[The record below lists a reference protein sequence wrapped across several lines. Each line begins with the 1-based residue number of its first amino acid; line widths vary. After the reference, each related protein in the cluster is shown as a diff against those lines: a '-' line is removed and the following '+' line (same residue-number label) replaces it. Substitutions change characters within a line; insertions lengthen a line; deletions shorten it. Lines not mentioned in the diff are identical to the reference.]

1 VSILK
6 KWSSLSFFTKNLLLS
21 FFNIVL
27 IGLVLIVSS
36 YLIQRTILID
46 QLHGQV
52 EKISLKWAQGIK
64 ADEVSQA
71 VQEKN
76 YDGPVQT
83 KLRAYLDNIT
93 ATNPNIANAY
103 IFGTELKNGDQ
114 TSIVAMPTNLRE
126 QFEKDKMGV
135 GAMYEQPTVVA
146 VSLTDMLDS
155 GKPTFTSF
163 YDDAFGTWTTLMT
176 PIKDP
181 SGKIFAYF
189 AVDANASAVPAGL
202 TKLLKSGATILAI
215 FLLIC
220 LALQYWVVRRT
231 LTPIKQL
238 MYGISEVSKGNL
250 DVQIHAGQDDLGL
263 VNQNFN
269 DMVSHINSIMTKVKQ
284 ATDEVN
290 ESAKELL
297 AICEQNGVNSNIIN
311 QNINEITNN
320 IRAQEKATGDS
331 ARAMSE
337 MASVIQN
344 IAASSATVA
353 EEANSV
359 EKRSNEGNE
368 VVGKVSSQM
377 HLITDSVTNTSRIIK
392 LLDNRSQEI
401 GNIIG
406 TISGISSQTNLL
418 ALNASIEAARVG
430 EEGKGFAVVAS
441 EVRKLAE
448 QSAEATK
455 QITTLIEEIQ
465 SEIGQA
471 VISMEKGNLEVQ
483 NGIVVAGQAGELFND
498 ILQATRNVA
507 MQIHEVSSAT
517 EEISAGTQEMT
528 ATADDLSSTVSKT
541 ANNSIHIAKTV
552 DEQKASLDSI
562 IDSSYKLTSMSEE
575 LQEITSY
582 FKIKDTNR
590 TKS

>member
-1 VSILK
+1 MK

-52 EKISLKWAQGIK
+52 EKITLKWAEGINVN
-64 ADEVSQA
+64 EVSQA

-76 YDGPVQT
+76 YDGPVQA

-93 ATNPNIANAY
+93 ATNPNISQAY
-103 IFGTELKNGDQ
+103 IFGTELEDGDK
-114 TSIVAMPTNLRE
+114 TSIVAMPTALRE
-126 QFEKDKMGV
+126 AFEKDKLGV
-135 GAMYEQPTVVA
+135 GGMYKQPSVVVEG
-146 VSLTDMLDS
+146 VSHMLDT

-163 YDDAFGTWTTLMT
+163 YDDSFGTWTTLT
-176 PIKDP
+176 YPLKDS

-189 AVDANASAVPAGL
+189 AVDADAGAVPAGL
-202 TKLLKSGATILAI
+202 TKLLISGTTILAA

-220 LALQYWVVRRT
+220 LAIQYWVVKRT
-231 LTPIKQL
+231 LSPIKQL
-238 MYGISEVSKGNL
+238 MYGISEVSRGNL
-250 DVQIHAGQDDLGL
+250 DVQIQAGQDDLGV
-263 VNQNFN
+263 VNSNFN
-269 DMVSHINSIMTKVKQ
+269 DMVSHINSIMTKVKLT
-284 ATDEVN
+284 TDEVN

-297 AICEQNGVNSNIIN
+297 AICEQNGINSNIIN
-311 QNINEITNN
+311 QNINEITKN
-320 IRAQEKATGDS
+320 IRSQEKATGDS
-331 ARAMSE
+331 ARAMAE

-344 IAASSATVA
+344 IAASSSTVA
-353 EEANSV
+353 EEADSV

-368 VVGKVSSQM
+368 IVGKVSSQM
-377 HLITDSVTNTSRIIK
+377 HLITDTVTNTSRIIK

-448 QSAEATK
+448 QTAEATK
-455 QITTLIEEIQ
+455 QITPLIEEIQ

-471 VISMEKGNLEVQ
+471 VKSMEQGNVEAQ
-483 NGIVVAGQAGELFND
+483 NGIIVAGQAGELFNS
-498 ILQATRNVA
+498 ILQATKTVA
-507 MQIHEVSSAT
+507 WQIQEVSSAT

-528 ATADDLSSTVSKT
+528 ASAEDLSSTVSKT
-541 ANNSIHIAKTV
+541 ASNSIHIVQTV
-552 DEQKASLDSI
+552 EEQKASLDSI
-562 IDSSYKLTSMSEE
+562 IESSHKLSSMSEE

-582 FKIKDTNR
+582 FKISDPNR

>member
-1 VSILK
+1 MK
-6 KWSSLSFFTKNLLLS
+6 KWSGLSFFTKNLLLS

-52 EKISLKWAQGIK
+52 EKITLKWAQGIN
-64 ADEVSQA
+64 ANDVSQA

-93 ATNPNIANAY
+93 ATNPNITHAY
-103 IFGTELKNGDQ
+103 IFGTELQNGDQ
-114 TSIVAMPTNLRE
+114 TSIIAMPTDLRE
-126 QFEKDKMGV
+126 QFEKKDKKGV
-135 GAMYEQPTVVA
+135 GAMYQQPTVVA
-146 VSLTDMLDS
+146 VSLADMLDS

-163 YDDAFGTWTTLMT
+163 YDDPFGTWTTLMT

-189 AVDANASAVPAGL
+189 AVDADASAVPAGL
-202 TKLLKSGATILAI
+202 TKLLKSGATILVI

-220 LALQYWVVRRT
+220 LGLQYWVVRRT

-238 MYGISEVSKGNL
+238 MYGISEVSRGNL

-284 ATDEVN
+284 TTDEVN

-311 QNINEITNN
+311 QNISEITDN

-331 ARAMSE
+331 ARSMSE

-359 EKRSNEGNE
+359 EKRSYEGNE
-368 VVGKVSSQM
+368 IVDKVSAQM
-377 HLITDSVTNTSRIIK
+377 HLITESVANTSRVIK
-392 LLDNRSQEI
+392 LLDSRSQEI
-401 GNIIG
+401 GNIIN

-448 QSAEATK
+448 QSAESTK
-455 QITTLIEEIQ
+455 QITSLIEEIQ
-465 SEIGQA
+465 TEIGQA
-471 VISMEKGNLEVQ
+471 VTSMDKGTVEVE
-483 NGIVVAGQAGELFND
+483 NGIVVAGQAGELFNH
-498 ILQATRNVA
+498 ILQATKNVA
-507 MQIHEVSSAT
+507 LQIQEVSSAT

-541 ANNSIHIAKTV
+541 ANNSIHIAQTV
-552 DEQKASLDSI
+552 NEQKASLESI
-562 IDSSYKLTSMSEE
+562 IDSSHKLTSMSEE
-575 LQEITSY
+575 LQEITSF
-582 FKIKDTNR
+582 FKIKNANR
-590 TKS
+590 TKL

>member
-1 VSILK
+1 MK
-6 KWSSLSFFTKNLLLS
+6 KWSGLSFFTKNLLLS

-52 EKISLKWAQGIK
+52 EKITLKWAQGIN
-64 ADEVSQA
+64 ANDVSQA

-93 ATNPNIANAY
+93 ATNPNIPHAY
-103 IFGTELKNGDQ
+103 IFGTELEGGDQ
-114 TSIVAMPTNLRE
+114 TSIIAMPTDLRE
-126 QFEKDKMGV
+126 SFEKEKKGV
-135 GAMYEQPTVVA
+135 GAMYQQPNVVA
-146 VSLTDMLDS
+146 VGLADMLDS

-163 YDDAFGTWTTLMT
+163 YDDSFGTWTTLMS
-176 PIKDP
+176 PIKDS

-189 AVDANASAVPAGL
+189 AVDADARAVPSGL
-202 TKLLKSGATILAI
+202 TKLIISGATILFI

-220 LALQYWVVRRT
+220 LGLQYWVVRRT

-238 MYGISEVSKGNL
+238 MYGISEVSRGNL

-284 ATDEVN
+284 TTDEVN

-311 QNINEITNN
+311 QNISEITDN

-331 ARAMSE
+331 ARSMSE

-359 EKRSNEGNE
+359 KKRSYEGNE
-368 VVGKVSSQM
+368 IVGKVSAQM
-377 HLITDSVTNTSRIIK
+377 HLITESVANTSRIIK
-392 LLDNRSQEI
+392 LLDSRSQEI
-401 GNIIG
+401 GNIIN

-448 QSAEATK
+448 QSAESTK
-455 QITTLIEEIQ
+455 QITSLIEEIQ
-465 SEIGQA
+465 NEIGQA
-471 VISMEKGNLEVQ
+471 VTSMDKGTVEVE
-483 NGIVVAGQAGELFND
+483 NGIAVAGQAGELFND
-498 ILQATRNVA
+498 ILQATKNVA
-507 MQIHEVSSAT
+507 LKIQEVSSAT

-541 ANNSIHIAKTV
+541 ANNSIHIAQTV
-552 DEQKASLDSI
+552 NEQKVSLESI
-562 IDSSYKLTSMSEE
+562 IDSSHKLTSMSEE
-575 LQEITSY
+575 LQEITSF
-582 FKIKDTNR
+582 FKIKNANR
-590 TKS
+590 TRL

>member
-1 VSILK
+1 MK

-52 EKISLKWAQGIK
+52 EKITLKWAQGIK

-76 YDGPVQT
+76 YDGPVQA
-83 KLRAYLDNIT
+83 KLRAYLDNIM
-93 ATNPNIANAY
+93 ATNPNIAHAY
-103 IFGTELKNGDQ
+103 IFGTELEGGDQ
-114 TSIVAMPTNLRE
+114 TSIVAMPTDLRE
-126 QFEKDKMGV
+126 SFEKDKMGV
-135 GAMYEQPTVVA
+135 GAMYQQPNVVVVGVA
-146 VSLTDMLDS
+146 DMLDS

-163 YDDAFGTWTTLMT
+163 YDDSFGTWTTLMT

-189 AVDANASAVPAGL
+189 AVDADASAVPAGL
-202 TKLLKSGATILAI
+202 TKLLISGATILVI

-220 LALQYWVVRRT
+220 LVLQYWVVRRT

-238 MYGISEVSKGNL
+238 MYGISEVSQGNL

-284 ATDEVN
+284 TTDEVN

-344 IAASSATVA
+344 IAASSTTVA

-368 VVGKVSSQM
+368 IIGKVSSQM

-471 VISMEKGNLEVQ
+471 VISMEKGNIEVQ
-483 NGIVVAGQAGELFND
+483 NGIVVAGQAGELFSD
-498 ILQATRNVA
+498 ILQATKNVA
-507 MQIHEVSSAT
+507 MQIQEVSSAT

-541 ANNSIHIAKTV
+541 ADNSIHIAQTV

-562 IDSSYKLTSMSEE
+562 IDSSYKLSSMSEE

>member
-1 VSILK
+1 MK

-52 EKISLKWAQGIK
+52 EKITMKWSQGIK

-76 YDGPVQT
+76 YDGPVQA
-83 KLRAYLDNIT
+83 KLRAYLDNIM
-93 ATNPNIANAY
+93 ATNPNIAHAY
-103 IFGTELKNGDQ
+103 IFGTELEGGDQ
-114 TSIVAMPTNLRE
+114 TSIVAMPTDLRE
-126 QFEKDKMGV
+126 SFEKDKMGV
-135 GAMYEQPTVVA
+135 GAMYQQPNVVVVGVA
-146 VSLTDMLDS
+146 DMLDS

-163 YDDAFGTWTTLMT
+163 YDDSFGTWTTLMT

-189 AVDANASAVPAGL
+189 AVDADASAVPAGL
-202 TKLLKSGATILAI
+202 TKLLISGATILVI

-284 ATDEVN
+284 TTDEVN

-368 VVGKVSSQM
+368 IVGKVSSQM

-471 VISMEKGNLEVQ
+471 VISMEKGNVEVQ

-498 ILQATRNVA
+498 ILQATKNVA
-507 MQIHEVSSAT
+507 LQIQEVSSAT

-541 ANNSIHIAKTV
+541 ANNSIHIAQTA

-562 IDSSYKLTSMSEE
+562 IDSSYKLSSMSEE

-582 FKIKDTNR
+582 FKIKDSNR

>member
-1 VSILK
+1 
-6 KWSSLSFFTKNLLLS
+6 
-21 FFNIVL
+21 
-27 IGLVLIVSS
+27 
-36 YLIQRTILID
+36 
-46 QLHGQV
+46 
-52 EKISLKWAQGIK
+52 
-64 ADEVSQA
+64 
-71 VQEKN
+71 
-76 YDGPVQT
+76 
-83 KLRAYLDNIT
+83 
-93 ATNPNIANAY
+93 
-103 IFGTELKNGDQ
+103 
-114 TSIVAMPTNLRE
+114 MPTALRE
-126 QFEKDKMGV
+126 AFEKDKLGV
-135 GAMYEQPTVVA
+135 GGMYKQPSVVVEG
-146 VSLTDMLDS
+146 VSHMLDT

-163 YDDAFGTWTTLMT
+163 YDDSFGTWTTLT
-176 PIKDP
+176 YPLKD
-181 SGKIFAYF
+181 SNGKIFAYF
-189 AVDANASAVPAGL
+189 AVDADAGAVPAGL
-202 TKLLKSGATILAI
+202 TKLLISGTTILAA

-231 LTPIKQL
+231 LSPIKQL
-238 MYGISEVSKGNL
+238 MYGISEVSRGNL
-250 DVQIHAGQDDLGL
+250 DVQIQAGQDDLGV
-263 VNQNFN
+263 VNSNFN
-269 DMVSHINSIMTKVKQ
+269 DMVSHINSIMTKVKLT
-284 ATDEVN
+284 TDEVN

-297 AICEQNGVNSNIIN
+297 AICEQNGINSNIIN
-311 QNINEITNN
+311 QNINEITDN

-331 ARAMSE
+331 ARAMAE

-368 VVGKVSSQM
+368 IVGKVSSQM
-377 HLITDSVTNTSRIIK
+377 HLITDTVTNTSRIIK
-392 LLDNRSQEI
+392 LLNDRSQEI

-448 QSAEATK
+448 QTADATK
-455 QITTLIEEIQ
+455 QITPLIEEIQ

-471 VISMEKGNLEVQ
+471 VKSMEQGNVEAQ
-483 NGIVVAGQAGELFND
+483 NGIIVAGQAGELFNN
-498 ILQATRNVA
+498 ILQATKTVA
-507 MQIHEVSSAT
+507 WQIQEVSSAT

-541 ANNSIHIAKTV
+541 ANNSIHIAQTV

-562 IDSSYKLTSMSEE
+562 IESSHKLSTMSEE
-575 LQEITSY
+575 LQEITSF
-582 FKIKDTNR
+582 FKIADPSR

>member
-1 VSILK
+1 MK

-52 EKISLKWAQGIK
+52 EKITLKWAQGINS
-64 ADEVSQA
+64 DDVTQA

-83 KLRAYLDNIT
+83 KLRAYLDNIM
-93 ATNPNIANAY
+93 ATNPNISHAY
-103 IFGTELKNGDQ
+103 IFGTELENGNL
-114 TSIVAMPTNLRE
+114 TSIVAMPTDLRE
-126 QFEKDKMGV
+126 AFEKDKLLV
-135 GAMYEQPTVVA
+135 GSMYEQPNVVA
-146 VSLTDMLDS
+146 VGVTGMLDS

-163 YDDAFGTWTTLMT
+163 YDDSFGTWTTLMT

-189 AVDANASAVPAGL
+189 AVDADAGAVPAGL
-202 TKLLKSGATILAI
+202 TKLLISGATILVI

-220 LALQYWVVRRT
+220 LALQYWVVKRT
-231 LTPIKQL
+231 LSPIKQL
-238 MYGISEVSKGNL
+238 MYGISEVSRGNL
-250 DVQIHAGQDDLGL
+250 DVQIHAGHDDLGL

-284 ATDEVN
+284 TTDEVN

-297 AICEQNGVNSNIIN
+297 AICEQNGINSNIIN
-311 QNINEITNN
+311 QNISEITEN
-320 IRAQEKATGDS
+320 IRSQEKATGDS
-331 ARAMSE
+331 ARAMAE

-344 IAASSATVA
+344 IATSSSNVA

-368 VVGKVSSQM
+368 IVSKVSSQM
-377 HLITDSVTNTSRIIK
+377 HLITDTVTNTSRIIK
-392 LLDNRSQEI
+392 LLDSRSQEI
-401 GNIIG
+401 GNIIS

-448 QSAEATK
+448 QSADATK
-455 QITTLIEEIQ
+455 QITSLIEEIQ
-465 SEIGQA
+465 NEIGQA
-471 VISMEKGNLEVQ
+471 VKSMEQGNVEVQ
-483 NGIVVAGQAGELFND
+483 NGIVVAGQAGVLFND
-498 ILQATRNVA
+498 ILQATKNVA
-507 MQIHEVSSAT
+507 WQIQEVSSAT
-517 EEISAGTQEMT
+517 EQISAGTQEMT
-528 ATADDLSSTVSKT
+528 ATADDLSSTVTKT
-541 ANNSIHIAKTV
+541 ANNSVHIVQTV
-552 DEQKASLDSI
+552 EEQKASLDSI
-562 IDSSYKLTSMSEE
+562 IDSSHKLTSMSEE

-582 FKIKDTNR
+582 FKIADTNR
-590 TKS
+590 SKS

>member
-1 VSILK
+1 
-6 KWSSLSFFTKNLLLS
+6 

-52 EKISLKWAQGIK
+52 EKITLKWAEGINVN
-64 ADEVSQA
+64 EVSQA
-71 VQEKN
+71 VQEKS
-76 YDGPVQT
+76 YDGPVQA

-93 ATNPNIANAY
+93 ATNPNISQAY
-103 IFGTELKNGDQ
+103 IFGTELEDGDK
-114 TSIVAMPTNLRE
+114 TSVVAMPTALRE
-126 QFEKDKMGV
+126 AFEKDKLGV
-135 GAMYEQPTVVA
+135 GGMYKQPSVVVEG
-146 VSLTDMLDS
+146 VSHMLDT

-163 YDDAFGTWTTLMT
+163 YDDSFGTWTTLT
-176 PIKDP
+176 YPLKES

-189 AVDANASAVPAGL
+189 AVDADAGAVPAGL
-202 TKLLKSGATILAI
+202 TKLLISGTTILAA

-220 LALQYWVVRRT
+220 LALQYWVVKRT
-231 LTPIKQL
+231 LSPIKQL
-238 MYGISEVSKGNL
+238 MYGISEVSRGNL
-250 DVQIHAGQDDLGL
+250 DVQIQAGQDDLGV
-263 VNQNFN
+263 VNRNFN
-269 DMVSHINSIMTKVKQ
+269 DMVSHINSIMTKVKLT
-284 ATDEVN
+284 TDEVN

-297 AICEQNGVNSNIIN
+297 AICEQNGINSNIIN
-311 QNINEITNN
+311 QNINEITKN
-320 IRAQEKATGDS
+320 IRSQEKATGDS
-331 ARAMSE
+331 ARAMAE

-344 IAASSATVA
+344 IAASSTTVA

-368 VVGKVSSQM
+368 IMGKVSSQM
-377 HLITDSVTNTSRIIK
+377 HLITDTVTNTSRIIK
-392 LLDNRSQEI
+392 LLNDRSQEI

-448 QSAEATK
+448 QTADATK
-455 QITTLIEEIQ
+455 QITPLIEEIQ

-471 VISMEKGNLEVQ
+471 VKSMEQGNVEAQ
-483 NGIVVAGQAGELFND
+483 SGIIVAGQAGELFNS
-498 ILQATRNVA
+498 ILQATKTVA
-507 MQIHEVSSAT
+507 WQIQEVSSAT

-528 ATADDLSSTVSKT
+528 ASAEDLSSTVRKT
-541 ANNSIHIAKTV
+541 ASNS
-552 DEQKASLDSI
+552 
-562 IDSSYKLTSMSEE
+562 
-575 LQEITSY
+575 
-582 FKIKDTNR
+582 
-590 TKS
+590 

>member
-1 VSILK
+1 MK

-52 EKISLKWAQGIK
+52 EKITLKWAQGIK

-76 YDGPVQT
+76 YDGPVQA
-83 KLRAYLDNIT
+83 KLRAYLDNIM
-93 ATNPNIANAY
+93 ATNPNIAHAY
-103 IFGTELKNGDQ
+103 IFGTELEGGDQ
-114 TSIVAMPTNLRE
+114 TSIVAMPTDLRE
-126 QFEKDKMGV
+126 SFEKDKMGV
-135 GAMYEQPTVVA
+135 GAMYQQPNVVVVGVA
-146 VSLTDMLDS
+146 DMLDS

-163 YDDAFGTWTTLMT
+163 YDDSFGTWTTLMT

-189 AVDANASAVPAGL
+189 AVDADASAVPAGL
-202 TKLLKSGATILAI
+202 TKLLISGATILVI

-238 MYGISEVSKGNL
+238 MYGISEVSQGNL

-284 ATDEVN
+284 TTDEVN

-344 IAASSATVA
+344 IAASSTTVA

-368 VVGKVSSQM
+368 IIGKVSSQM

-471 VISMEKGNLEVQ
+471 VISMEKGNVEVQ
-483 NGIVVAGQAGELFND
+483 NGIVVAGQAGELFSD
-498 ILQATRNVA
+498 ILQATKNVA
-507 MQIHEVSSAT
+507 LQIQEVSSAT

-541 ANNSIHIAKTV
+541 ADNSIHIAQTV

-562 IDSSYKLTSMSEE
+562 IDSSYKLSSMSEE

-582 FKIKDTNR
+582 FKIKDTSR

>member
-1 VSILK
+1 MK

-52 EKISLKWAQGIK
+52 EKITLKWAQGIK

-76 YDGPVQT
+76 YDGPVQA
-83 KLRAYLDNIT
+83 KLRAYLDNIM
-93 ATNPNIANAY
+93 ATNPNIAHAY
-103 IFGTELKNGDQ
+103 IFGTELEGGDQ
-114 TSIVAMPTNLRE
+114 TSIVAMPTDLRE
-126 QFEKDKMGV
+126 SFEKDKMGV
-135 GAMYEQPTVVA
+135 GAMYQQPNVVVVGVA
-146 VSLTDMLDS
+146 DMLDS

-163 YDDAFGTWTTLMT
+163 YDDSFGTWTTLMT

-189 AVDANASAVPAGL
+189 AVDADASAVPAGL
-202 TKLLKSGATILAI
+202 TKLLISGATILVI

-238 MYGISEVSKGNL
+238 MYGISEVSQGNL

-284 ATDEVN
+284 TTDEVN

-344 IAASSATVA
+344 IAASSTTVA

-368 VVGKVSSQM
+368 IIGKVSSQM

-471 VISMEKGNLEVQ
+471 VISMEKGNVEVQ
-483 NGIVVAGQAGELFND
+483 NGIVVAGQAGELFSD
-498 ILQATRNVA
+498 ILQATKNVA
-507 MQIHEVSSAT
+507 LQIQEVSSAT

-541 ANNSIHIAKTV
+541 ADNSIHIAQTV

-562 IDSSYKLTSMSEE
+562 IDSSYKLSSMSEE

>member
-1 VSILK
+1 MK

-52 EKISLKWAQGIK
+52 EKITLKWAEGINVN
-64 ADEVSQA
+64 EVSQA

-76 YDGPVQT
+76 YDGPVQA

-93 ATNPNIANAY
+93 ATNPNISQAY
-103 IFGTELKNGDQ
+103 IFGTELEDGDK
-114 TSIVAMPTNLRE
+114 TSIVAMPTALRE
-126 QFEKDKMGV
+126 AFEKDKLGV
-135 GAMYEQPTVVA
+135 GGMYKQPSVVVEG
-146 VSLTDMLDS
+146 VSHMLDT

-163 YDDAFGTWTTLMT
+163 YDDSFGTWTTLT
-176 PIKDP
+176 YPLKDS

-189 AVDANASAVPAGL
+189 AVDADAGAVPAGL
-202 TKLLKSGATILAI
+202 TKLLISGTTILAA

-220 LALQYWVVRRT
+220 LAIQYWVVKRT
-231 LTPIKQL
+231 LSPIKQL
-238 MYGISEVSKGNL
+238 MYGISEVSRGNL
-250 DVQIHAGQDDLGL
+250 DVQIQAGQDDLGV
-263 VNQNFN
+263 VNSNFN
-269 DMVSHINSIMTKVKQ
+269 DMVSHINSIMTKVKLT
-284 ATDEVN
+284 TDEVN

-297 AICEQNGVNSNIIN
+297 AICEQNGINSNIIN
-311 QNINEITNN
+311 QNINEITEN
-320 IRAQEKATGDS
+320 IRSQEKATGDS
-331 ARAMSE
+331 ARAMAE

-344 IAASSATVA
+344 IAASSSTVA
-353 EEANSV
+353 EEADSV

-368 VVGKVSSQM
+368 IVGKVSSQM
-377 HLITDSVTNTSRIIK
+377 HLITDTVTNTSRIIK

-448 QSAEATK
+448 QTAEATK
-455 QITTLIEEIQ
+455 QITPLIEEIQ

-471 VISMEKGNLEVQ
+471 VKSMEQGNVEAQ
-483 NGIVVAGQAGELFND
+483 NGIIVAGQAGELFNS
-498 ILQATRNVA
+498 ILQATKTVA
-507 MQIHEVSSAT
+507 WQIQEVSSAT

-528 ATADDLSSTVSKT
+528 ASAEDLSSTVSKT
-541 ANNSIHIAKTV
+541 ASNSIHIVQTV
-552 DEQKASLDSI
+552 EEQKASLDSI
-562 IDSSYKLTSMSEE
+562 IESSHKLSSMSEE

-582 FKIKDTNR
+582 FKISDPNR

>member
-1 VSILK
+1 MK

-52 EKISLKWAQGIK
+52 EKITLKWAEGINVN
-64 ADEVSQA
+64 EVTQA
-71 VQEKN
+71 VQEKS
-76 YDGPVQT
+76 YDGPVQA
-83 KLRAYLDNIT
+83 KLRTYLDNIT
-93 ATNPNIANAY
+93 ATNPNISQAY
-103 IFGTELKNGDQ
+103 IFGTELEDGDK
-114 TSIVAMPTNLRE
+114 TSIVAMPTALRE
-126 QFEKDKMGV
+126 AFEKDKLGV
-135 GAMYEQPTVVA
+135 GAMYKQPAVVA
-146 VSLTDMLDS
+146 EGVSHMLDT

-163 YDDAFGTWTTLMT
+163 YDDSFGTWTTLT
-176 PIKDP
+176 YPLKDS

-189 AVDANASAVPAGL
+189 AVDADAGAVPAGL
-202 TKLLKSGATILAI
+202 TKLLISGATILAI

-220 LALQYWVVRRT
+220 LALQYWVVKRT
-231 LTPIKQL
+231 LSPIKQL
-238 MYGISEVSKGNL
+238 MYGISEVSRGNL
-250 DVQIHAGQDDLGL
+250 DVQIQAGQDDLGV
-263 VNQNFN
+263 VNRNFN
-269 DMVSHINSIMTKVKQ
+269 DMVSHINSIMTKVKLT
-284 ATDEVN
+284 TDEVN

-297 AICEQNGVNSNIIN
+297 AICEQNGINSNIIN
-311 QNINEITNN
+311 QNINEITGN

-331 ARAMSE
+331 ARAMAE

-368 VVGKVSSQM
+368 IMGKVSSQM
-377 HLITDSVTNTSRIIK
+377 HLITDTVTNTSRIIK
-392 LLDNRSQEI
+392 LLNDRSQEI

-448 QSAEATK
+448 QTADATK
-455 QITTLIEEIQ
+455 QITPLIEEIQ

-471 VISMEKGNLEVQ
+471 VKSMDQGNVEAQ
-483 NGIVVAGQAGELFND
+483 SGIVVAGQAGELFNS
-498 ILQATRNVA
+498 ILQATKTVA
-507 MQIHEVSSAT
+507 WQIQEVSSAT

-541 ANNSIHIAKTV
+541 ANNSIHIAQTV

-562 IDSSYKLTSMSEE
+562 IESSHKLSSMSEE

-582 FKIKDTNR
+582 FKIADPNR

>member
-1 VSILK
+1 MK

-52 EKISLKWAQGIK
+52 EKIAVKWAKGINP
-64 ADEVSQA
+64 DEVSQA

-76 YDGPVQT
+76 YDGPVQA

-93 ATNPNIANAY
+93 ATNPNITHAY
-103 IFGTELKNGDQ
+103 IFGTELQNGDQ
-114 TSIVAMPTNLRE
+114 TSIIAMPTDLRE

-135 GAMYEQPTVVA
+135 GAMYEQPNVVA
-146 VSLTDMLDS
+146 VSLADMLDS
-155 GKPTFTSF
+155 DKPTFTSI
-163 YDDAFGTWTTLMT
+163 YDDPFGTWTTLMT

-181 SGKIFAYF
+181 SGRIFAYF
-189 AVDANASAVPAGL
+189 AVDANAKAVPDGL
-202 TKLLKSGATILAI
+202 TKLLISGATILVI

-220 LALQYWVVRRT
+220 LGLQYWVVKRT
-231 LTPIKQL
+231 LSPIKQL
-238 MYGISEVSKGNL
+238 MYGISEVSRGNL

-269 DMVSHINSIMTKVKQ
+269 DMVSHINSIITKVKQ
-284 ATDEVN
+284 TTDEVN

-311 QNINEITNN
+311 QNINEITDN

-368 VVGKVSSQM
+368 IADKVSSQM

-392 LLDNRSQEI
+392 LLDSRSQEI

-455 QITTLIEEIQ
+455 QITSLIEEIQ

-471 VISMEKGNLEVQ
+471 VISMEKGNVEVQ
-483 NGIVVAGQAGELFND
+483 NGIIVAGQAGELFND
-498 ILQATRNVA
+498 ILQATKNVA

-528 ATADDLSSTVSKT
+528 ATADDLSFTVSKT

-562 IDSSYKLTSMSEE
+562 IDSSHKLTSMSEE

-590 TKS
+590 TES

>member
-1 VSILK
+1 MK

-52 EKISLKWAQGIK
+52 EKITLKWAEGINVN
-64 ADEVSQA
+64 EVSHA
-71 VQEKN
+71 VQEKSFN
-76 YDGPVQT
+76 GPVQA

-93 ATNPNIANAY
+93 ATNPNISHAY
-103 IFGTELKNGDQ
+103 IFGTELEDGNK
-114 TSIVAMPTNLRE
+114 TSIVAMPTDLRE
-126 QFEKDKMGV
+126 AFQKDKLDV
-135 GAMYEQPTVVA
+135 GSMYKQPTVVA
-146 VSLTDMLDS
+146 EGVSNMLDT
-155 GKPTFTSF
+155 GKPAFTSF
-163 YDDAFGTWTTLMT
+163 YEDSFGTWTTLT
-176 PIKDP
+176 YPLKDS

-189 AVDANASAVPAGL
+189 AFDANATAVPAGL
-202 TKLLKSGATILAI
+202 TKLLISGAIILTI

-220 LALQYWVVRRT
+220 LALQYWVVKRT
-231 LTPIKQL
+231 LSPIKQL
-238 MYGISEVSKGNL
+238 VYGISEVSRGNL
-250 DVQIHAGQDDLGL
+250 DVQIQAGQDDLGV
-263 VNQNFN
+263 VNSNFN
-269 DMVSHINSIMTKVKQ
+269 DMVSHINSIMTKVKL
-284 ATDEVN
+284 TTNEVN

-297 AICEQNGVNSNIIN
+297 AICEQNGINSNIIN
-311 QNINEITNN
+311 QNINEITEN
-320 IRAQEKATGDS
+320 IRSQEKATGDS
-331 ARAMSE
+331 ARAMAE

-353 EEANSV
+353 EEVNSV
-359 EKRSNEGNE
+359 EKGSNEGNE
-368 VVGKVSSQM
+368 IVGKVSSQM
-377 HLITDSVTNTSRIIK
+377 HLITDTVTNTSRIIK
-392 LLDNRSQEI
+392 LLDDRSQEI

-448 QSAEATK
+448 QTADATEL
-455 QITTLIEEIQ
+455 ITPLIEEIQ
-465 SEIGQA
+465 SGIGQA
-471 VISMEKGNLEVQ
+471 VKSMEQGNVEAQ
-483 NGIVVAGQAGELFND
+483 NGIVVAGQAGELFNN
-498 ILQATRNVA
+498 ILQATKKVA
-507 MQIHEVSSAT
+507 WKIQEVSSAT

-528 ATADDLSSTVSKT
+528 ATADDLSSNVSKT
-541 ANNSIHIAKTV
+541 AGNSVHIVQTV
-552 DEQKASLDSI
+552 EEQKASLDSI
-562 IDSSYKLTSMSEE
+562 IESSHKLSSMSEE

-582 FKIKDTNR
+582 FKTANPNR

>member
-1 VSILK
+1 MK

-52 EKISLKWAQGIK
+52 EKITLKWAEGINVN
-64 ADEVSQA
+64 EVTQA
-71 VQEKN
+71 VQEKS
-76 YDGPVQT
+76 YDGPVQA

-93 ATNPNIANAY
+93 ATNPNISQAY
-103 IFGTELKNGDQ
+103 IFGTELEDGDK
-114 TSIVAMPTNLRE
+114 TSIVAMPTALRE
-126 QFEKDKMGV
+126 AFEKDKLGV
-135 GAMYEQPTVVA
+135 GGMYKQPSVVVEG
-146 VSLTDMLDS
+146 VSHMLDT

-163 YDDAFGTWTTLMT
+163 YDDSFGTWTTLT
-176 PIKDP
+176 YPLKDS

-189 AVDANASAVPAGL
+189 AVDADAGAVPAGL
-202 TKLLKSGATILAI
+202 TKLLISGTTILAA

-220 LALQYWVVRRT
+220 LALQYWVVKRT
-231 LTPIKQL
+231 LSPIKQL
-238 MYGISEVSKGNL
+238 MYGISEVSRGNL
-250 DVQIHAGQDDLGL
+250 DVQIQAGQDDLGV
-263 VNQNFN
+263 VNRNFN
-269 DMVSHINSIMTKVKQ
+269 DMVSHINSIMTKVKLT
-284 ATDEVN
+284 TDEVN

-297 AICEQNGVNSNIIN
+297 AICEQNGINSNIIN
-311 QNINEITNN
+311 QNINEITGN
-320 IRAQEKATGDS
+320 IRSQEKATGDS
-331 ARAMSE
+331 ARAMAE

-368 VVGKVSSQM
+368 IMGKVSSQM
-377 HLITDSVTNTSRIIK
+377 HLITDTVTNTSRIIK
-392 LLDNRSQEI
+392 LLNDRSQEI

-448 QSAEATK
+448 QTADATK
-455 QITTLIEEIQ
+455 QITPLIEEIQ

-471 VISMEKGNLEVQ
+471 VKSMEQGNVEAQ
-483 NGIVVAGQAGELFND
+483 SGIVVAGQAGELFNN
-498 ILQATRNVA
+498 ILQATKTVA
-507 MQIHEVSSAT
+507 WQIQEVSSAT

-528 ATADDLSSTVSKT
+528 ATADELSSTVSKT
-541 ANNSIHIAKTV
+541 ANNSVHIVQTV
-552 DEQKASLDSI
+552 EEQKASLDSI
-562 IDSSYKLTSMSEE
+562 IESSHKLSSMSEE

-582 FKIKDTNR
+582 FKIADPNR